1 MTELTSVKPQEL
13 DRDLSIYVDV
23 LTAVGYDN
31 PQRWVTGIAVRGR
44 FANRI

>member
-23 LTAVGYDN
+23 LTAVGYDT
-31 PQRWVTGIAVRGR
+31 QRWVTGIAVRGR